1 MERTPVLPLRGQ
13 HRLPGPRETQGADPD
28 SGLPRLL
35 SNQAGLAVSHRSFC
49 WLRGVA
55 RSRGQ
60 AHRVLPPPGGGQERV
75 SASPPPD
82 GLLTRFIIKRGWALT
97 HHKAT
102 HPVTMTTYIKTGFT
116 GPGLQVKKLSSEVTK
131 QCF

>member
-1 MERTPVLPLRGQ
+1 MARLTGFSLPLGVGRRGS
-13 HRLPGPRETQGADPD
+13 L
-28 SGLPRLL
+28 LLRLL
-35 SNQAGLAVSHRSFC
+35 M
-49 WLRGVA
+49 
-55 RSRGQ
+55 
-60 AHRVLPPPGGGQERV
+60 
-75 SASPPPD
+75 